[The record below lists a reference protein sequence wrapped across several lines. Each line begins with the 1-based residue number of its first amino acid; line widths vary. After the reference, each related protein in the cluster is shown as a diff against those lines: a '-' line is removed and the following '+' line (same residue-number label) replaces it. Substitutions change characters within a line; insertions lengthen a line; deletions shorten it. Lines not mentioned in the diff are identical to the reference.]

1 MYRTA
6 LFLFSL
12 MFLSFTQLACQQES
26 SSSSAPTASTSVAAA
41 TPTPAPTLA
50 ASVSA
55 DGMKTLPNGLQFKDL
70 VVGTGKRP
78 RYQQEVK
85 LEYIGK
91 TQDGKIFDQGKLNF
105 KLGDPEYLKGWNL
118 GILGSG
124 EMDAMKVGGK
134 RLIVLPSDLAF
145 GNIGVP
151 GKVSPNATISFEM
164 ELLEVK

>member
-1 MYRTA
+1 MYRTG
-6 LFLFSL
+6 LFLFAL
-12 MFLSFTQLACQQES
+12 IFLSFTQSACQQGAT
-26 SSSSAPTASTSVAAA
+26 SSAPASASPAAA
-41 TPTPAPTLA
+41 TPTATPTVA

-78 RYQQEVK
+78 RFQQDVK
-85 LEYIGK
+85 IAYVGK
-91 TQDGKIFDQGKLNF
+91 TQDGKIFEQKKIDF
-105 KLGDPEYLKGWNL
+105 KLGDPEYLKGWNV

-124 EMDAMKVGGK
+124 AMDSMKVGGK
-134 RLIVLPSDLAF
+134 RLIVLPPDLAF

-151 GKVSPNATISFEM
+151 GKVPPNATISFEM